1 MGKNLH
7 YSILR
12 FFEKRILQHVM
23 VESFENISNDNY
35 YKYRLKRRKGFS
47 DIVIVLD
54 DNYHFGEM
62 GMYEAVAELPEE
74 GGIILIAKP
83 ETSFPDPEKIQDG
96 EQNIFISKIGPI
108 MGALHKADF
117 WNYEPPKKDSKDN
130 QQKLI

>member
-1 MGKNLH
+1 MGKDLH

-12 FFEKRILQHVM
+12 FFKERILHHGM
-23 VESFENISNDNY
+23 VESYEDISTNHY

-62 GMYEAVAELPEE
+62 GMYEAVSELPEE

-83 ETSFPDPEKIQDG
+83 ETSFPYPEKIQDG
-96 EQNIFISKIGPI
+96 EQKIFISKIGPV
-108 MGALHKADF
+108 MGALHKNEF
-117 WNYEPPKKDSKDN
+117 WNYEPPKKDTKD
-130 QQKLI
+130 KSART